1 MSDADANQSLGDRSW
16 PGGWLVR
23 RVAQT
28 GSTNADMVAAAGGGA
43 PHHSVLVADFQTAG
57 RGRLDRS
64 WDAAPGANL
73 LASLLFRT
81 HLSPDRPIQQ
91 YTHIVGL
98 AARAACEVMG
108 GIDVDMK
115 WPNDLLVDDR
125 KLAGILAQGDDD
137 FVVVGIGLNVAWSPV
152 EATSLR
158 VAARNDALE
167 PLDVLARMLAEID
180 RLESLTVDSLHR
192 EYVEGLSTIGREV
205 RIEMLNGTFVEGRAI
220 DVDEGGR
227 LVVRDSA
234 DATHRM
240 AVGDVIHLRR
250 R

>member
-1 MSDADANQSLGDRSW
+1 MSDADANQSLGERTW
-16 PGGWLVR
+16 PGGWHVR

-43 PHHSVLVADFQTAG
+43 PHHSVLVADYQTTG

-73 LASLLFRT
+73 LTSLLFRPDV
-81 HLSPDRPIQQ
+81 SPDRPIQQ
-91 YTHIVGL
+91 YTHMVGL
-98 AARAACEVMG
+98 AARAACAKLG
-108 GIDVDMK
+108 ATDVDMK

-125 KLAGILAQGDDD
+125 KLAGILAQGDHE
-137 FVVVGIGLNVAWSPV
+137 FVVVGIGLNVAWAPE
-152 EATSLR
+152 EATTLR
-158 VAARNDALE
+158 VVTRNDALE
-167 PLDVLARMLAEID
+167 PLDVLAQMLAEID

-192 EYVEGLSTIGREV
+192 EYVKGLSTIGREV
-205 RIEMLNGTFVEGRAI
+205 RIEMLNGNFVEGRAI
-220 DVDEGGR
+220 DVDGGGR

-234 DATHRM
+234 DVTHRIE
-240 AVGDVIHLRR
+240 VGDVIHLRR